1 LADAHYELPELAAL
15 YDLES
20 GWSQDRDFYLT
31 LAGSNPIRV
40 LEVGAG
46 TGLISRAM
54 ADAGHGVTAVDPAAA
69 MLEVGRRAPSGGAVT
84 WLQGTAQDFVTDT
97 RFDLAFMTGHAF
109 QVLLNDEDILK
120 ALANIRRHLAPG
132 GRFAFET
139 RNPALPWETIFQS
152 SRTLQTQ
159 DGPVP
164 VEWRV
169 LWRRGEI
176 VRFDTHY
183 RLADGEKISE
193 STLRFLP
200 LDRLTAFLE
209 EADLHVQAI
218 FGDWDSTPF
227 DPATSREIIIVAS
240 NPA

>member
-1 LADAHYELPELAAL
+1 MADAHYELPELAAL

-20 GWSQDRDFYLT
+20 GWSEDRDFYLK
-31 LAGSNPIRV
+31 LAGNKLIRV

-46 TGLISRAM
+46 TGLIARAM
-54 ADAGHGVTAVDPAAA
+54 AQAGHRVTAVDPAEA
-69 MLEVGRRAPSGGAVT
+69 MLEVGRQAPSGAAVT
-84 WLQGTAQDFVTDT
+84 WLQGTAQDFTTND

-109 QVLLNDEDILK
+109 QVLLEDDDIRQS
-120 ALANIRRHLAPG
+120 LANIRYHLAPG
-132 GRFAFET
+132 GTFAFET
-139 RNPALPWETIFQS
+139 RNPALPWETIFQGG
-152 SRTLQTQ
+152 RTLASD

-169 LWRRGEI
+169 LWRHGEI

-183 RLADGEKISE
+183 HLADGDRVSE

-200 LDRLTAFLE
+200 LDRLEGFLE
-209 EADLHVQAI
+209 EAGLVVQAV
-218 FGDWDSTPF
+218 FGDWDKTPF
-227 DPATSREIIIVAS
+227 EPAASREIIILAT

>member
-1 LADAHYELPELAAL
+1 MADAHYELPELAAL

-20 GWSQDRDFYLT
+20 GWSEDREFYLE
-31 LAGSNPIRV
+31 LAGARPIAV

-46 TGLISRAM
+46 TGLIARAM
-54 ADAGHGVTAVDPAAA
+54 AKAGHRVTAVDPAAA
-69 MLEVGRRAPSGGAVT
+69 MLEVGRRAQFGSGIT
-84 WLQGTAQDFVTDT
+84 WLQGTAQDFTTND

-109 QVLLNDEDILK
+109 QVLLDDEDIRQS
-120 ALANIRRHLAPG
+120 LANIRRHMAPG
-132 GRFAFET
+132 GTFAFES
-139 RNPALPWETIFQS
+139 RNPALPWESIFEGA
-152 SRTLQTQ
+152 RTLPT
-159 DGPVP
+159 DNGPIP

-183 RLADGEKISE
+183 HLPDGDRISE

-200 LDRLTAFLE
+200 LDRLAAFLVD
-209 EADLHVQAI
+209 AGFTIQSV
-218 FGDWDSTPF
+218 FGDWDQTPF

-240 NPA
+240 GPA

>member
-31 LAGSNPIRV
+31 LAGSNPIRA

-46 TGLISRAM
+46 TGLIARAM
-54 ADAGHGVTAVDPAAA
+54 ADAGHAVTAVDPAAA
-69 MLEVGRRAPSGGAVT
+69 MLEVGRSAPLGDAVT
-84 WLQGTAQDFVTDT
+84 WLQGTAQDFATDE
-97 RFDLAFMTGHAF
+97 RFEFAFMTGHAF
-109 QVLLNDEDILK
+109 QVLLDDEDIRSS
-120 ALANIRRHLAPG
+120 LANIRRHLAPG

-139 RNPALPWETIFQS
+139 RNPALPWETIFPA

-183 RLADGEKISE
+183 HLADGDRISE

-200 LDRLTAFLE
+200 LDRLTAFLA
-209 EADLHVQAI
+209 EAGLTVQVV

-227 DPATSREIIIVAS
+227 YPATSREIIIVAS
-240 NPA
+240 NLA

>member
-1 LADAHYELPELAAL
+1 MADAHYELPELAAL

-20 GWSQDRDFYLT
+20 GWSEDRDFYLK
-31 LAGSNPIRV
+31 LAETQPIRV

-46 TGLISRAM
+46 TGMIARAM
-54 ADAGHGVTAVDPAAA
+54 AQAGHRVTAVDPAAA
-69 MLEVGRRAPSGGAVT
+69 MLEVGRQAPYGADIT
-84 WLQGTAQDFVTDT
+84 WLQGTAQDFAAND

-109 QVLLNDEDILK
+109 QVLLEDDDISRS
-120 ALANIRRHLAPG
+120 LANIRRHLAPG
-132 GRFAFET
+132 GTFAFES
-139 RNPALPWETIFQS
+139 RNPALPWETIFQGG
-152 SRTLQTQ
+152 RTLESA

-183 RLADGEKISE
+183 HLADGDRISQ

-200 LDRLTAFLE
+200 HHRLRVFLE
-209 EADLHVQAI
+209 EAGFVVQSV
-218 FGDWDSTPF
+218 FGDWDKTPF
-227 DPATSREIIIVAS
+227 DSATSREIIVVAS